1 VSRPRDRTNHIPR
14 TPKMS
19 NSSSS
24 LDENEKEKEFGLVDP
39 HAAVEK
45 PTEDEP
51 QEDPRY
57 EPIRTEKGEK
67 GIEATGDGHGSRG
80 ALSRT
85 QSGASAFTDVSEDSE
100 AKSSLRQR
108 KWYRTN
114 PLKWG
119 PKPPVPKT
127 REISPEYNA
136 SLFSLL
142 TWQWMQ
148 PLMNVGYKRPL
159 EKNDLYI
166 VNPRRSAD
174 VLAEKLEASFKKRL
188 DDGYERPL
196 LGAMF
201 DTFVSFPKMH

>member
-1 VSRPRDRTNHIPR
+1 
-14 TPKMS
+14 MS
-19 NSSSS
+19 KASSS

-39 HAAVEK
+39 QAAAEK

-51 QEDPRY
+51 QNDPRY
-57 EPIRTEKGEK
+57 EPIRTEKGGK
-67 GIEATGDGHGSRG
+67 SVEATADGHGLRVT
-80 ALSRT
+80 LSRT
-85 QSGASAFTDVSEDSE
+85 QSGASAFTDISEDSE
-100 AKSSLRQR
+100 AKSSLRRR

-127 REISPEYNA
+127 REISPEYTA
-136 SLFSLL
+136 SYFSLL
-142 TWQWMQ
+142 TWHWMQ

-174 VLAEKLEASFKKRL
+174 VLAQKLEASFKKRL
-188 DDGYERPL
+188 EDGSERPL

-201 DTFVSFPKMH
+201 DTFVSLFNTH

>member
-1 VSRPRDRTNHIPR
+1 
-14 TPKMS
+14 MS
-19 NSSSS
+19 NSSTS
-24 LDENEKEKEFGLVDP
+24 LDEKEKEKEFGLVDP
-39 HAAVEK
+39 QAAQEN
-45 PTEDEP
+45 PTEEEP
-51 QEDPRY
+51 LDDPRY
-57 EPIRTEKGEK
+57 EPIRTEKEK
-67 GIEATGDGHGSRG
+67 KDLEANIESHGSRS

-85 QSGASAFTDVSEDSE
+85 QSGTSAFTDISEDSE

-119 PKPPVPKT
+119 PRPPVPKT
-127 REISPEYNA
+127 REVSPEYTANF
-136 SLFSLL
+136 FSLL

-159 EKNDLYI
+159 EKNDLWA

-174 VLAEKLEASFKKRL
+174 VLAQKLEASFKKRL
-188 DDGYERPL
+188 DDGYDRPL

-201 DTFVSFPKMH
+201 DTFVSTPKP